1 MRILHSHD
9 PEPRD
14 ARILSNE
21 EITTAIVRTHQR
33 MWEYASLGE
42 FQLATVCE
50 RARDRLLDALSA
62 RLTQGVA

>member
-1 MRILHSHD
+1 MRLVHTHD

-21 EITTAIVRTHQR
+21 EITSAIVRTHVR
-33 MWEYASLGE
+33 MWEFASLGE
-42 FQLATVCE
+42 FQLAGVCE
-50 RARDRLLDALSA
+50 RARDRMLDALSA